1 MPLRHVV
8 MFKWADG
15 LGAEHVAAVREGFDA
30 LPLEIP
36 QIRSYRHGADVKVSD
51 GNFDYVLVSE
61 FDNID
66 DWRTY
71 RDHPQ
76 HQLFIAEHIQGKIA
90 DRAAVQYEI

>member
-1 MPLRHVV
+1 

-51 GNFDYVLVSE
+51 GNFDYVLVAE

>member
-1 MPLRHVV
+1 